1 MSSIDSGV
9 NSLTA
14 VVMTDFVDRLR
25 HRPLSEASRVRL
37 SQALAL
43 TIGLIV
49 VFASSFLIGSVP
61 GNFLEMSQRTLQLYV
76 GSIFLLFF
84 LSLFV
89 PFSTA
94 WGVIAGSMSALLT
107 GVSVA

>member
-1 MSSIDSGV
+1 M
-9 NSLTA
+9 
-14 VVMTDFVDRLR
+14 
-25 HRPLSEASRVRL
+25 
-37 SQALAL
+37 
-43 TIGLIV
+43 

-61 GNFLEMSQRTLQLYV
+61 GNFMEMSQRTLQLYV

-107 GVSVA
+107 GVSVAYWSR